1 MAPMSSAFPGVKK
14 VHLHLWFQLHCHP
27 EWSRGANE
35 ETETQGV
42 GLQTSEPQPRTPASG
57 PAPPSL
63 TALSPPPV
71 DSHTP
76 CTEGLVVLLTVGSAE
91 GG

>member
-1 MAPMSSAFPGVKK
+1 MVK
-14 VHLHLWFQLHCHP
+14 
-27 EWSRGANE
+27 GAKE

-42 GLQTSEPQPRTPASG
+42 GLQIPEPQCRTPALS

-63 TALSPPPV
+63 TALSPPPM

-76 CTEGLVVLLTVGSAE
+76 YTEGLVVLTVGGAE
-91 GG
+91 DG